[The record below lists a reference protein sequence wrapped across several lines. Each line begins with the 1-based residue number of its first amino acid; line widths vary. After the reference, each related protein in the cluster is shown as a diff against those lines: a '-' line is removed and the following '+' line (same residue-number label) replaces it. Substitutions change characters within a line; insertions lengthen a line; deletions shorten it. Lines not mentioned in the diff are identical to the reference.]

1 MSVDIDTF
9 LPDEPCTFKEDII
22 SNRYLSQAEY
32 LLSSITG
39 IIFPLKHIN
48 CCKLFAYEFN
58 FWGTGLQFAV
68 YELLATLNFSNGLI

>member
-9 LPDEPCTFKEDII
+9 LPDEPCTCKEDII